1 MLVVDSTAASTCEVA
16 AGVLLLR
23 KPFTNRLVNCVRF
36 ILAGTCQ
43 KGKALLRQLNFFDKV
58 RPCSDACGAT
68 RFHLQFV
75 SSDYVAKDY
84 VSGLR
89 SWFSSTQRQNS
100 NMELHNYLRRDI
112 IFLLDSP
119 GENLNVRI

>member
-16 AGVLLLR
+16 AR

-68 RFHLQFV
+68 GSHFQFV
-75 SSDYVAKDY
+75 SSDYGAKDY

-89 SWFSSTQRQNS
+89 SWISSTQRQNS
-100 NMELHNYLRRDI
+100 NMELYNYLRRDI

-119 GENLNVRI
+119 GENVRI